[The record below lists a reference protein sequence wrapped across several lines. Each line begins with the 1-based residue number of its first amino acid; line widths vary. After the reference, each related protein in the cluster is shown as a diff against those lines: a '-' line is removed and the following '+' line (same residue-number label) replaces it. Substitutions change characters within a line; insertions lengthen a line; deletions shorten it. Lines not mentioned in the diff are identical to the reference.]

1 MTFAELM
8 GALAGFISTSMVF
21 LGCIDIYEGWSGW
34 SLDDLKD
41 IWPGV
46 ALVLLGIGVIPLFL
60 LVVVV
65 SQVLAAHIG

>member
-8 GALAGFISTSMVF
+8 GTLAGFISTPIVF

-34 SLDDLKD
+34 SLDDLKN

-46 ALVLLGIGVIPLFL
+46 ALVLLGIGVIPLYL
-60 LVVVV
+60 LPVVVY
-65 SQVLAAHIG
+65 QMLATH